1 MADPAVS
8 GPPAPEL
15 LIPSQRARRDRIIA
29 AALRQLEDGE
39 YDRIQMRDIA
49 EHADV
54 ALGTVY
60 RYFVSKEHLFAA
72 VLLEWS
78 ESLDDRVQRRP
89 LVGETPATRLDDLMD
104 RVLTAFERFP
114 QFLRLII
121 VLETTPDPYARQLH
135 AEFSSH
141 TGGTFLEPLEHL
153 DPVLAADVLDVV
165 KAVLWTLLR
174 GWSQGAYPMREA
186 RRRMTRCI
194 DLIFSPSPGLVAANA
209 KRRR

>member
-1 MADPAVS
+1 VA
-8 GPPAPEL
+8 APSSSAANAL
-15 LIPSQRARRDRIIA
+15 ARNQAARRRRVLD
-29 AALRQLEDGE
+29 AALRLAEGGGFE
-39 YDRIQMRDIA
+39 AVQMRDVAA
-49 EHADV
+49 EADV

-78 ESLDDRVQRRP
+78 ASLDDRVQRRP

-104 RVLTAFERFP
+104 RVLTAFERYP

-121 VLETTPDPYARQLH
+121 VLETTPDPYARELH

-141 TGGTFLEPLEHL
+141 TGTTFLEPLEHL
-153 DPVLAADVLDVV
+153 DPTLAEDILDVV

-174 GWSQGAYPMREA
+174 GWSQGLFNMREA
-186 RRRMTRCI
+186 RRRMACCI
-194 DLIFSPSPGLVAANA
+194 DLIFSPSPSAPPSTA
-209 KRRR
+209 KRRK